1 MRLSDPD
8 ITADEPTAPTAP
20 TAPRPMALIARLW
33 SEHRAF
39 AIALLSGALLRA
51 LVQLSFPPAFI
62 FSDGPTYLGLVDR
75 LSPSP
80 DRPVGYGFLL
90 RGLSWI
96 TRDVTAVAVTQQL
109 LGLATA
115 VMIYALL
122 RRWGVSARV
131 STLATVPVLFD
142 GMQLVLEHSVL
153 SDVLFDFLLVLG
165 IAILAWHRT
174 PSTAAAACAGV
185 VLGLTAVTR
194 LVGEPVV
201 LAAVLFCLMASTSR
215 RRRIVTSLAVCI
227 AFMVPITA
235 YATWYHHERGVW
247 ALAQFGGKA
256 LYMRTT
262 TFVDC
267 ATISVPAYERELCP
281 DQPLGERRDP
291 TYYGWHDTTTLPALR
306 PPPGISQNVALRDF
320 AVSAIRSQPWD
331 YLRTVLRDVGLN
343 FAPVRIDHFEYNT
356 ASKWSFNAYVGYQ
369 STDWTG
375 PAYAAHGGA
384 QPETRQPSANVLKVY
399 GMVVYVW
406 GPLLLAL
413 LVVALAGISA
423 RRPRSAPATRPLA
436 VLTTTVALVLMVLP
450 VATAEFTWR
459 YQLPAVVL
467 LPVAAALGWTRLRGT
482 RQPGATAT
490 PSTD

>member
-1 MRLSDPD
+1 MRVSEPD
-8 ITADEPTAPTAP
+8 VVTDEPPAATPTQP
-20 TAPRPMALIARLW
+20 TSPVSRLW
-33 SEHRAF
+33 RGHRPF
-39 AIALLSGALLRA
+39 AIAFISGAVLRA
-51 LVQLSFPPAFI
+51 LVQVAFPPAFV

-75 LSPSP
+75 LAPSP

-90 RGLSWI
+90 RALSWM
-96 TRDVTAVAVTQQL
+96 TRDVTAVAVTQHV

-115 VMIYALL
+115 VMLYALL
-122 RRWGVSARV
+122 RRWGVSARL

-165 IAILAWHRT
+165 IAILAWRRN
-174 PSTAAAACAGV
+174 PSPAAAAIAGV
-185 VLGLTAVTR
+185 VLGLTVVTR
-194 LVGEPVV
+194 LVGEPVIV
-201 LAAVLFCLMASTSR
+201 AAVLFCLMASTSR

-227 AFMVPITA
+227 AFLVPIGA

-247 ALAQFGGKA
+247 ALAQFGGTA

-267 ATISVPAYERELCP
+267 ATIAVPTYERELCP

-291 TYYGWHDTTTLPALR
+291 TYYGWHDATTLPALE

-320 AVSAIRSQPWD
+320 ALRAIRAQPWD
-331 YLRTVLRDVGLN
+331 YVRTVLRDVGLN
-343 FAPVRIDHFEYNT
+343 FAPLRIDLFEYNT
-356 ASKWSFNAYVGYQ
+356 ASKWSFNHYVGYE
-369 STDWTG
+369 STDWTR
-375 PAYAAHGGA
+375 PAYAAHGGT
-384 QPETRQPSANVLKVY
+384 QPETRQPFGELLKVY

-413 LVVALAGISA
+413 LLVALAGIFA
-423 RRPRSAPATRPLA
+423 RRPGNALSTRPLA
-436 VLTTTVALVLMVLP
+436 VLTTTVAVMLMFLP
-450 VATAEFTWR
+450 DATAEFTWR

-467 LPVAAALGWTRLRGT
+467 LPVAAALGWTRLRGE
-482 RQPGATAT
+482 RQSGATAT